1 MRECKIAVIG
11 GGPGGYV
18 AAIRAAQ
25 LGATVFLIEKDK
37 LGGTCLHHGCIPTK
51 ALVRGVSFLQLLEK
65 GREYGITA
73 SAISVDFARM
83 QAQKDRIVSSL
94 CRGLDQLMVTN
105 KIEVIKGVA
114 RLVSPN
120 EIEVKTEKGV
130 EVIRAEKIILAPGS
144 VPVIPPIPGALES
157 GTMTS
162 DDVLKLT
169 RVPASLLIIGGG
181 VIGVEFATIFAGMG
195 TKVTLVEKEAHLIPG
210 EDTDISVALKSL
222 MKSLGVAVFT
232 GSQVK
237 NIGNDPS
244 GVKTVML
251 YTDNEEKELYAE
263 FVLASAGRQPNI
275 DGLGI
280 LEFGMVTHKG
290 GISVNQM
297 METSVPGI
305 YAVGD
310 AVGGKMLAHMAS
322 REGIIA
328 AENAMGNC
336 EFMDYLAVP
345 RGIHC
350 NPEIAAVGM
359 TENEARA
366 QGYDVAVGRF
376 PLTANGMASILKENG
391 FIKIIADTKKGK
403 VLGVH
408 ILAPHATEMIGEAT
422 LAMKLG
428 AGIKDIA
435 DTIHNHPSISE
446 GFLEAA
452 LDATGE
458 AIHLNP
464 RSRITV

>member
-1 MRECKIAVIG
+1 MIETKIAVIG
-11 GGPGGYV
+11 GGPGGYI

-25 LGATVFLIEKDK
+25 LGAGVVLIEKDK
-37 LGGTCLHHGCIPTK
+37 LGGTCLNHGCIPTK
-51 ALVRGVSFLQLLEK
+51 ALVRGVSFLPLFEK
-65 GREYGITA
+65 GKEYGITA

-94 CRGLDQLMVTN
+94 RRGLDQLMVAN
-105 KIEVIKGVA
+105 KIQVIKGVA

-130 EVIRAEKIILAPGS
+130 EVIRVEKIILAPGS
-144 VPVIPPIPGALES
+144 VPVIPPVPGAMEA
-157 GTMTS
+157 GIMTS
-162 DDVLKLT
+162 DEMLKLT

-181 VIGVEFATIFAGMG
+181 VVGVEFASIFAGLG
-195 TKVTLVEKEAHLIPG
+195 TKVTLVEKETHLVPA
-210 EDTDISVALKSL
+210 EDTEISAALKSL
-222 MKSLGVAVFT
+222 MKSLGVTVLT
-232 GSQVK
+232 GSQV
-237 NIGNDPS
+237 NSIGNDPS
-244 GVKTVML
+244 GVKTVTL
-251 YTDNEEKELYAE
+251 RTDNEEIELYAE
-263 FVLASAGRQPNI
+263 LVLVSAGRRPNT

-280 LEFGMVTHKG
+280 LETGIATHKG

-310 AVGGKMLAHMAS
+310 VVGGKMLAHVAS
-322 REGIIA
+322 RQGIVA
-328 AENAMGNC
+328 AENAMGSC

-366 QGYDVAVGRF
+366 QGYDVVIGRF
-376 PLTANGMASILKENG
+376 PLTANGMASILKGNG
-391 FIKIIADTKKGK
+391 FIKIIANAAQGK
-403 VLGVH
+403 ILGVH
-408 ILAPHATEMIGEAT
+408 ILAPHASEMIGEAT

-446 GFLEAA
+446 GFMEAA

-458 AIHLNP
+458 AIHINP
-464 RSRITV
+464 RSRITA